1 MLHLLLHDG
10 QVVWHLAVAAGG
22 NAVAVAASLPLLQR
36 LDGLGVDQ
44 TQEVVLI
51 QGGSLRVVLAGVV
64 RRTVQLDDVGQVA
77 VAVVQVQLGVKSK
90 INQNKP
96 LRTGVGRLR
105 PRGHLWPVELFSPAY
120 RT

>member
-1 MLHLLLHDG
+1 MGVRGVEFCTKSRGTVTHPPALKQMLHLLLHDG
-10 QVVWHLAVAAGG
+10 QVVRHLAVAAGG

-36 LDGLGVDQ
+36 LDGLGVDE

-51 QGGSLRVVLAGVV
+51 QGGSLHVLLAGVV

-90 INQNKP
+90 IN
-96 LRTGVGRLR
+96 
-105 PRGHLWPVELFSPAY
+105 
-120 RT
+120 